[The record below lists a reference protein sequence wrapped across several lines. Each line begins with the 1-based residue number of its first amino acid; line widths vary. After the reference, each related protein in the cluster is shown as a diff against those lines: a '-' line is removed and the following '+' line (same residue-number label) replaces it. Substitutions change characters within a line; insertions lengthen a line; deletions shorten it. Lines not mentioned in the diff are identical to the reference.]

1 MAKIKSVC
9 ASNWNDLGLRV
20 VINSSLKFKINHN
33 YASTPRTGRVSTLL
47 AYKRKIGTFITPKQY
62 THCFLV
68 AHWSCWTCKSLWRS
82 TLSPCYPVRNSA
94 AGLSPAPQWAP
105 WCCYKVPEPE
115 TVLDLDLLFEADWS
129 FGVYWESVPGRP
141 PLSFSL
147 CVWCPLWC
155 KWIAR
160 KSLSHSLR
168 GGKTQVLC
176 PDSYFNLRSL
186 TAEALSSNIRRRR
199 RKKYPFLSFHWSREW
214 VLFLEESHFLECYV
228 IFAKCAFPWERIR
241 AIVQKGLDSS
251 TKLLITLFIPP
262 CLIQAPLPLSFLCS
276 LQGPD
281 LCTAV

>member
-47 AYKRKIGTFITPKQY
+47 AYKGKTGTFITPKQY

-199 RKKYPFLSFHWSREW
+199 RKKIS
-214 VLFLEESHFLECYV
+214 
-228 IFAKCAFPWERIR
+228 
-241 AIVQKGLDSS
+241 
-251 TKLLITLFIPP
+251 LFIFSLKSRVSTVPGGIPFSRVLCHLCQMRISMGANPRNCAKRSRLFNKTLNYTLHSTLSHSGTSPP
-262 CLIQAPLPLSFLCS
+262 LLSL
-276 LQGPD
+276 
-281 LCTAV
+281 

>member
-1 MAKIKSVC
+1 MTKIKSVC

-33 YASTPRTGRVSTLL
+33 YASTPRTGGVSTLL
-47 AYKRKIGTFITPKQY
+47 AYKGKIGTFITPKQY

-199 RKKYPFLSFHWSREW
+199 RKKIS
-214 VLFLEESHFLECYV
+214 
-228 IFAKCAFPWERIR
+228 
-241 AIVQKGLDSS
+241 
-251 TKLLITLFIPP
+251 LFIFSLKSRVSTVPGGIP
-262 CLIQAPLPLSFLCS
+262 FSRVLCHLCQMRISMGANPRNCAKRSRLFNKTLNYTLHSPLSHSGTSSPLLS
-276 LQGPD
+276 L
-281 LCTAV
+281 

>member
-9 ASNWNDLGLRV
+9 ASNWNDFGLSV
-20 VINSSLKFKINHN
+20 VINSLKFKINHN

-47 AYKRKIGTFITPKQY
+47 AYKGKIGTFITPKQY

-105 WCCYKVPEPE
+105 WYCYKVPEPE

-168 GGKTQVLC
+168 GGKTEVLC

-199 RKKYPFLSFHWSREW
+199 RKKNIPF
-214 VLFLEESHFLECYV
+214 Y
-228 IFAKCAFPWERIR
+228 
-241 AIVQKGLDSS
+241 
-251 TKLLITLFIPP
+251 LFIQVASEYCSWRNP
-262 CLIQAPLPLSFLCS
+262 IFSSAMSFLPNAHFHGSESAQLCKKVS
-276 LQGPD
+276 TLQQNS
-281 LCTAV
+281 